1 MQFANY
7 FFASIISFLGLVIG
21 FMLVKIAPEE
31 QKSLMKYFNFGKKFF
46 LLLIF
51 IFLIFNYSYNSPYI
65 LGLIACCMILF
76 YMDKKIKDVSKKS
89 VITYAVLGFLF
100 FLSSKDTGL
109 FVFVSSLIL
118 IYGMFASSML
128 QMKAK
133 DYEKFLA
140 NNAAFILIANILFF
154 L

>member
-1 MQFANY
+1 MLFANY

-31 QKSLMKYFNFGKKFF
+31 QKPLMKYFSFAKKFF

-51 IFLIFNYSYNSPYI
+51 IFLLFYYSYSSAYI
-65 LGLIACCMILF
+65 IGLVALCLF
-76 YMDKKIKDVSKKS
+76 LLYIDHAMKDSSKKS
-89 VITYAVLGFLF
+89 MIVYSIFGILF
-100 FLSSKDTGL
+100 FLSSKNTNL

-118 IYGMFASSML
+118 VYGMFAPSML
-128 QMKAK
+128 QLKPK
-133 DYEKFLA
+133 IYEKFLA
-140 NNAAFILIANILFF
+140 GNSVFILIANILFF

>member
-31 QKSLMKYFNFGKKFF
+31 QKQLIKYFSFAKKFF

-51 IFLIFNYSYNSPYI
+51 IFLIFHYSYNSLYI
-65 LGLIACCMILF
+65 LGLIACCMLLF
-76 YMDKKIKDVSKKS
+76 YIDKKINDIIKKS
-89 VITYAVLGFLF
+89 MITYAILGFLF

-109 FVFVSSLIL
+109 FVFVSSLIM
-118 IYGMFASSML
+118 IYGIFVSSML
-128 QMKAK
+128 EMKSKA
-133 DYEKFLA
+133 YEKFLS
-140 NNAAFILIANILFF
+140 NNAVFILIANILLF